1 MRERGRDAGV
11 RGAVHEMLVKGLA
24 KNTLFRPGKETY
36 GAILCDLC
44 EQHTHKSKTTMRYMC
59 SSVG

>member
-24 KNTLFRPGKETY
+24 KNTLFRTGKEH
-36 GAILCDLC
+36 GVILCDLC
-44 EQHTHKSKTTMRYMC
+44 EQHTHKSKTTMRCMC
-59 SSVG
+59 